1 MASWLEKLG
10 LQRTRPQKEELKDF
24 CLELCPDN
32 RIASFMITDHTPR
45 SGDPFIRFVRK
56 RPVKPY
62 SRKPGASPTTCC
74 SSMPASGKR
83 SCPLPT
89 DCWRRNPGRYG
100 VSSSKT
106 AGSRTAT
113 PSRCDGPP
121 IWRHTVWKR
130 TAGTWRGWNIRQ
142 ATKISWHTRPHG
154 NASFKE
160 RTPGSS

>member
-1 MASWLEKLG
+1 MALWLEKLG
-10 LQRTRPQKEELKDF
+10 LQRTRPPKEELKDF

-45 SGDPFIRFVRK
+45 SGNPFIRFVKEAARK
-56 RPVKPY
+56 AVLEEARGVPDNLLLFYAGIRKEELPPV
-62 SRKPGASPTTCC
+62 
-74 SSMPASGKR
+74 SGLQEKEPR
-83 SCPLPT
+83 H
-89 DCWRRNPGRYG
+89 G

-130 TAGTWRGWNIRQ
+130 TAGTWRGWNTVSIR
-142 ATKISWHTRPHG
+142 
-154 NASFKE
+154 
-160 RTPGSS
+160 

>member
-45 SGDPFIRFVRK
+45 SGDPFIRFVKEAARK
-56 RPVKPY
+56 AVLEEARGIPDNLLLFY
-62 SRKPGASPTTCC
+62 AGIR
-74 SSMPASGKR
+74 KR
-83 SCPLPT
+83 SCPLPP
-89 DCWRRNPGRYG
+89 DCRRRNPGRHG

-113 PSRCDGPP
+113 PSR
-121 IWRHTVWKR
+121 
-130 TAGTWRGWNIRQ
+130 
-142 ATKISWHTRPHG
+142 
-154 NASFKE
+154 
-160 RTPGSS
+160 

>member
-45 SGDPFIRFVRK
+45 SRDPFIRFVKEAARK
-56 RPVKPY
+56 AVLEEARGIPDNLLLFY
-62 SRKPGASPTTCC
+62 AGIRKEELP
-74 SSMPASGKR
+74 PAAGLQEKEPR
-83 SCPLPT
+83 H
-89 DCWRRNPGRYG
+89 G

-113 PSRCDGPP
+113 PSR
-121 IWRHTVWKR
+121 
-130 TAGTWRGWNIRQ
+130 
-142 ATKISWHTRPHG
+142 
-154 NASFKE
+154 
-160 RTPGSS
+160 